1 MLVSRDSREA
11 RALEGAVRRGA
22 PNRAPGRRPER
33 LEPKVP
39 REVAGRRPELVAPL
53 CAAESRW
60 TRPVE
65 ARANGSS
72 SFHVIPLYIYM
83 GDSVQ

>member
-11 RALEGAVRRGA
+11 RALEGASLFARRM
-22 PNRAPGRRPER
+22 RAMWGRPER

-53 CAAESRW
+53 CAAESR
-60 TRPVE
+60 
-65 ARANGSS
+65 
-72 SFHVIPLYIYM
+72 
-83 GDSVQ
+83 